1 MRKIIFLLVL
11 IFSFSNLKAQE
22 LDCTI
27 TINHDRIRTSNNQI
41 FQTLEKAVHDYM
53 NNTKWTNR
61 RFKKQEK
68 IQCAIT
74 FNITEQPDND
84 RFKGSVQIQV
94 LRPVYNSTYLSPIF
108 NFNDDDLSFKYEEY
122 QPFIYNDNS
131 FQSNLISL
139 LHYYA
144 NVILGIDA
152 DTFEYKGGE
161 EYFKKAENAMLLA
174 QQSGFVGW
182 KKIDGNNTRY
192 EFIDNILN
200 NLYKDYRFAMYRYH
214 IAGLD
219 TMLDDKIKA
228 KNNIAEAITNLQR
241 IYSKRPRAYLL
252 RIFLDTKE
260 EEIVS
265 IYKDGPKTDTRGL
278 KEMLA
283 RVYGAR
289 SNSWNKIQ

>member
-11 IFSFSNLKAQE
+11 VFSFNNLKAQE

-27 TINHDRIRTSNNQI
+27 TINHDQIRTSNNQI
-41 FQTLEKAVHDYM
+41 FQTLEKAIFDYM
-53 NNTKWTNR
+53 NKTKWTDK

-68 IQCAIT
+68 IKCAMT
-74 FNITEQPDND
+74 FNITEQPDTD
-84 RFKGSVQIQV
+84 HFKGSLQIQV
-94 LRPVYNSTYLSPIF
+94 LRPVFNSTYLSPIL
-108 NFNDDDLSFKYEEY
+108 NLSDNDLSFRYEEY
-122 QPFIYNDNS
+122 QPLIYNDNV
-131 FQSNLISL
+131 FQANLTSL

-161 EYFKKAENAMLLA
+161 EYYKKAEVIILVA

-182 KKIDGNNTRY
+182 KKIDGPNTRFH
-192 EFIDNILN
+192 FINENLN
-200 NLYKDYRFAMYRYH
+200 EIYKDFRFAMYRYH
-214 IAGLD
+214 ISGLD
-219 TMLDDKIKA
+219 IMLDDKTKA

-241 IYSKRPRAYLL
+241 IYSKRPRSYLL
-252 RIFLDTKE
+252 RVFLDTKE

-265 IYKDGPKTDTRGL
+265 IFKDGPKTDTRGL

-289 SNSWNKIQ
+289 NNSWEKIQ